1 MKKLLLICLLSAAV
15 LTVSGCG
22 NADNIA
28 AELGC
33 EQASEATPADGI
45 LTLAFGERAVTFI
58 VADSP
63 LTRELMAR
71 IPTSTEFEDYENRL
85 KFTRLGAPLAS
96 AINDV
101 QPGYD
106 PSGGDIAYDTA
117 NDTIVVFYCDA
128 EYSDD
133 LIYLGTAESGSEW
146 IPVMEDNV
154 TISY

>member
-15 LTVSGCG
+15 LSVSGCG
-22 NADNIA
+22 DAENTAAGLRGEQA
-28 AELGC
+28 AE
-33 EQASEATPADGI
+33 ESAADGM
-45 LTLAFGERAVTFI
+45 LTLTFGEQAVTFI
-58 VADSP
+58 VADNP

-71 IPTSTEFEDYENRL
+71 IPTSAEFEDYENRL

-96 AINDV
+96 ALNEV

-154 TISY
+154 EIT

>member
-15 LTVSGCG
+15 LTVSGCYDAENTAAG
-22 NADNIA
+22 LRGEQA
-28 AELGC
+28 AE
-33 EQASEATPADGI
+33 ESAADGM
-45 LTLAFGERAVTFI
+45 LTLTFGEQAVTFI
-58 VADSP
+58 VADNP

-71 IPTSTEFEDYENRL
+71 IPTSAEFEDYENRL

-96 AINDV
+96 ALNEV

-154 TISY
+154 EIT